1 MRFVVLLSL
10 LCACGGRVASDVPEG
25 PPVTGGAEGETV
37 PIPGVSGETARPVTL
52 TDVRA
57 ITFVSGY
64 LYVEAK
70 ADGVDTFLVLRRDG
84 NLATVV
90 EQRPDL
96 RRDLPRTE
104 RVDATTLLR
113 LHADDAGTSFELL
126 DVSRPEHPVSTVRR
140 RVDGTIEPGW
150 RQTFAVDERALV
162 VCSRPAANAP
172 TRVTRVSLEATKVG
186 GSAME
191 SFVWTSSGTSPSKPC
206 GSDYYLENTGTR
218 SGGTGIARGPVW
230 ITWGTDQDLDIW
242 RVRHQAEHLGDY
254 YYNPSG
260 VHAYG
265 PVQSAFTDGARV
277 AFDPRSDSE
286 VFLWSM
292 EANKEVISHAVL
304 GLPGPKRL
312 VAVAA
317 KHAYVAT
324 QDSVRRYDITDVDA
338 PRLRPEELH
347 ADFGEL
353 PRPLSESD
361 TELALVAKDRI
372 YLVPFGL
379 QTRDG
384 HIEPLR
390 VVAPR

>member
-25 PPVTGGAEGETV
+25 PPGTGGTEGETV
-37 PIPGVSGETARPVTL
+37 PIPGVSGETARPVML

-57 ITFVSGY
+57 ITFVPGY

-96 RRDLPRTE
+96 RRDQPRTE
-104 RVDATTLLR
+104 PVDATTLLR
-113 LHADDAGTSFELL
+113 LHADEAGTSFELL
-126 DVSRPEHPVSTVRR
+126 DVRRPEHPVSTVER

-162 VCSRPAANAP
+162 LCLRPAAGAP
-172 TRVTRVSLEATKVG
+172 TRVTRVSLDATKVG
-186 GSAME
+186 GSAIE
-191 SFVWTSSGTSPSKPC
+191 SFMWTSGGTSPSKPC

-218 SGGTGIARGPVW
+218 GGGTGLARGPFW

-242 RVRHQAEHLGDY
+242 RVHDWPEHLGDY

-265 PVQSAFTDGARV
+265 PVQYTFTDGARV

-286 VFLWSM
+286 FFLWSM
-292 EANKEVISHAVL
+292 EANKEVITHAVL

-324 QDSVRRYDITDVDA
+324 QGGVRRYDIDDVDA
-338 PRLRPEELH
+338 PRLAPEELR

-361 TELALVAKDRI
+361 AELALVAKDRI

-379 QTRDG
+379 TTPDG
-384 HIEPLR
+384 QVEPLR

>member
-1 MRFVVLLSL
+1 MLSL
-10 LCACGGRVASDVPEG
+10 LCACGGRVASDGDEG
-25 PPVTGGAEGETV
+25 SPSARGTAGETV
-37 PIPGVSGETARPVTL
+37 PAPGVSARAARPVAL

-57 ITFVSGY
+57 VTFVPGH

-70 ADGVDTFLVLRRDG
+70 ADGVDTFLVLRREGDV
-84 NLATVV
+84 ATVV

-96 RRDLPRTE
+96 RREQPRTE

-113 LHADDAGTSFELL
+113 LQADDAGTSFELL
-126 DVSRPEHPVSTVRR
+126 DVQRPAHPVSSAKR
-140 RVDGTIEPGW
+140 RVDGTIEASW
-150 RQTFAVDERALV
+150 RQTFSVDGRELV
-162 VCSRPAANAP
+162 VCLRPAAGAP
-172 TRVTRVSLEATKVG
+172 TRVTRVSLDAMKVG

-191 SFVWTSSGTSPSKPC
+191 SFLWTSGETSPSKLC

-218 SGGTGIARGPVW
+218 SGGTGLARGPLW

-242 RVRHQAEHLGDY
+242 RVRDWPEHLGDY

-265 PVQSAFTDGARV
+265 PVQYAFTDGARV
-277 AFDPRSDSE
+277 AFDPRNDSE
-286 VFLWSM
+286 IFLWSM
-292 EANKEVISHAVL
+292 EANKEMITHAVL

-317 KHAYVAT
+317 KHAYVA
-324 QDSVRRYDITDVDA
+324 SAGNVRRYDIDDVDA
-338 PRLRPEELH
+338 PRLAPEELR

-361 TELALVAKDRI
+361 AELALVAKDRI

-379 QTRDG
+379 QTPAGRV
-384 HIEPLR
+384 EPLR
-390 VVAPR
+390 VVTPP